1 VDPRPRER
9 EESEGPVIRIVLC
22 TDAVCGQKVGGFG
35 YVLYAEPSGQPAIR
49 YEHRHALVPGL
60 SQTQAE
66 LYAILAGLDS
76 IGYALSSH
84 GLVPT
89 DVYLTIV
96 TDSKASLHAIAHPDK
111 QKDRKT
117 RLLLKRIIRTVAG
130 VYNSPPG
137 GGAEFKFLSTDP
149 EEGDTVD
156 TIQQRSLL
164 LRAHEL
170 SHQARTV
177 FKGLR

>member
-1 VDPRPRER
+1 M
-9 EESEGPVIRIVLC
+9 IRIVLC

>member
-1 VDPRPRER
+1 M
-9 EESEGPVIRIVLC
+9 IRITLC

-35 YVLYAEPSGQPAIR
+35 YVLYAEPSDRPVVR

-66 LYAILAGLDS
+66 LYAILSGLD
-76 IGYALSSH
+76 AVEFTLTSH
-84 GLVPT
+84 GLEPV

-117 RLLLKRIIRTVAG
+117 RLLIKRIIRTVAG
-130 VYNSPPG
+130 KYNSPPG
-137 GGAEFKFLSTDP
+137 GGAEFKFLSTDM
-149 EEGDTVD
+149 EEGDSNETV
-156 TIQQRSLL
+156 QQRNLL

>member
-1 VDPRPRER
+1 M
-9 EESEGPVIRIVLC
+9 IRITLC

-35 YVLYAEPSGQPAIR
+35 YVLYAEPSDRPVIR

-66 LYAILAGLDS
+66 LYAILAGLDAV
-76 IGYALSSH
+76 GFTLTSH
-84 GLVPT
+84 GLEPV

-111 QKDRKT
+111 QKDHKT
-117 RLLLKRIIRTVAG
+117 RLLIKRIIRTVAG
-130 VYNSPPG
+130 NYNSPPG
-137 GGAEFKFLSTDP
+137 GGAEFKFLSTDA
-149 EEGDTVD
+149 EEEDSKD
-156 TIQQRSLL
+156 TIQKRSLL

>member
-1 VDPRPRER
+1 M
-9 EESEGPVIRIVLC
+9 IRISLC

-35 YVLYAEPSGQPAIR
+35 YVLYAEPSGQPAVR

-130 VYNSPPG
+130 TFNSPPG

-149 EEGDTVD
+149 EEGDSSD
-156 TIQQRSLL
+156 TIQQRNLL
-164 LRAHEL
+164 SRAHEL